1 MGGMTAGT
9 GLAGNPKGRLCLR
22 PGGGDSG
29 GTRTSRSLIHADI
42 EEQTVSIHKPET
54 CVAEDRLQREGNGH
68 VGQRGLI
75 GNVVQS
81 TPAGVMAPP
90 EEPVDGRVA
99 RAHRTKERIVRSLID
114 LADRGGLRPTAAQ
127 LAESAAVSRRGFY
140 LHFDGVDD
148 VLAAAFEQRLSEASV
163 SWKHT
168 CALGSCSERV
178 DGFCHEWGE
187 YLEKMTPLYRA
198 TATHAPLSVSLGDAY
213 ERSQEW
219 VRSVV
224 EWTFLPDLIF
234 TEGLDEEFSVRA
246 ALHAVTSWNMW
257 DGLRR
262 AGNTVD
268 EATATIARLLSAV
281 LAR

>member
-1 MGGMTAGT
+1 M
-9 GLAGNPKGRLCLR
+9 
-22 PGGGDSG
+22 DV
-29 GTRTSRSLIHADI
+29 
-42 EEQTVSIHKPET
+42 EEQIMSTHKPET
-54 CVAEDRLQREGNGH
+54 CMAEDRIQKDGNGLWAN
-68 VGQRGLI
+68 VDLM
-75 GNVVQS
+75 GNVAQS
-81 TPAGVMAPP
+81 KPADAMALS

-114 LADRGGLRPTAAQ
+114 IGDRGGLRPTAAQ
-127 LAESAAVSRRGFY
+127 LAESAAVSRRTFY

-163 SWKHT
+163 SWQHT

-178 DGFCHEWGE
+178 EGFCREWGE
-187 YLEKMTPLYRA
+187 FLERMSTLYRA
-198 TATHAPLSVSLGDAY
+198 TATREPLSVPLGNAY

-224 EWTFLPDLIF
+224 EWAFLPDLIF
-234 TEGLDEEFSVRA
+234 TEGLDEQCSVRA

-262 AGNTVD
+262 AGSTFD
-268 EATATIARLLSAV
+268 EATATIARLLPAV